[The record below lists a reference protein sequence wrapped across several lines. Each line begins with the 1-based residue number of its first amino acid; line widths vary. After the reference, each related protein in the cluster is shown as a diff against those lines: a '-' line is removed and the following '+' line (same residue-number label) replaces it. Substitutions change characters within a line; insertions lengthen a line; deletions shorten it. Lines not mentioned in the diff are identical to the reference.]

1 VPCTPVETEFSSLW
15 RCPDDDYELMAG
27 SREFRAKFRALWI
40 SRLFGD
46 LVSEKFVMLMEGF

>member
-1 VPCTPVETEFSSLW
+1 VETEFSSLW

-46 LVSEKFVMLMEGF
+46 LVSEKFVMLIEGF